1 MLLLSHQHHFTHLRL
16 RKRQGGLWAG
26 LSVGGPQCGRGL
38 SSPAPA
44 PNLGPRPP
52 GPPRCPLSGV
62 RCVLSRVLMAGKL
75 VSLVP
80 PLLLAAVGLA
90 GLLLLCVPTQDVREP
105 PALKVHALTAAL
117 GSSWLR
123 G

>member
-1 MLLLSHQHHFTHLRL
+1 MRLSHPHCFTHLSL

-26 LSVGGPQCGRGL
+26 PAVGGPSCGRGL
-38 SSPAPA
+38 FRPAPA
-44 PNLGPRPP
+44 PNSGARATRASPLPAVRGP
-52 GPPRCPLSGV
+52 
-62 RCVLSRVLMAGKL
+62 RCVLPRVLMAGKL

-117 GSSWLR
+117 GSSWPW

>member
-1 MLLLSHQHHFTHLRL
+1 MGRSL
-16 RKRQGGLWAG
+16 GGRALTWAG
-26 LSVGGPQCGRGL
+26 PVT
-38 SSPAPA
+38 AP
-44 PNLGPRPP
+44 PRSLTLGPRPP
-52 GPPRCPLSGV
+52 GLPLPAV
-62 RCVLSRVLMAGKL
+62 RGPCCVLPRAPMAGKL

-105 PALKVHALTAAL
+105 PALKLLALTAAL
-117 GSSWLR
+117 GSSWPR